1 MFYEFRKKS
10 FGPKFQWII
19 CQKVGTPPPPTVQTF
34 SLVVLSPTF
43 LVDSI
48 NVCVMAIRS
57 LLFRAGKFLSISF
70 KSKLSV
76 VLRLL
81 NKRFNKLEKK
91 FILKMSNFRS
101 CCTCVAVDL
110 DVKSLVTLRHW
121 GLKMIEVPHCLNVPA
136 QIYDLNLF

>member
-1 MFYEFRKKS
+1 M
-10 FGPKFQWII
+10 
-19 CQKVGTPPPPTVQTF
+19 GTPPPPTVQTF

-57 LLFRAGKFLSISF
+57 LLFRAGKFLSIPF

-91 FILKMSNFRS
+91 IHPENVELPVM
-101 CCTCVAVDL
+101 L
-110 DVKSLVTLRHW
+110 HLR
-121 GLKMIEVPHCLNVPA
+121 CR
-136 QIYDLNLF
+136 